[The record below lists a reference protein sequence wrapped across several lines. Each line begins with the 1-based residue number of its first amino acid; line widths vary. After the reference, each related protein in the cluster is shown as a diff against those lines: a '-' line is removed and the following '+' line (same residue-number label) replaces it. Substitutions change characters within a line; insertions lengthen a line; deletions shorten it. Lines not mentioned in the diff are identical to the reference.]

1 VESEPY
7 VPPGA
12 LEDRPVLRVESLYK
26 SYGPAVAVDDLTF
39 DVGRG
44 EILGLVGPNGAGKTT
59 TLRTIAGV
67 LPVQAGRILVC
78 GFDVSKSEAEA
89 KRCLAWV
96 PDDPQPFDALTVAEH
111 LEFTAELYRVPA
123 WREHADALL
132 ERFELADRRDALGG
146 ELSRG
151 MRQKLA
157 FSCAWLSRPRLVLLD
172 EPLSGLDPRGIR
184 SAKQAIVDL
193 AREGAAVIL
202 SSHLLELVEALGH
215 RVLVMSR
222 GRRVFHGTIAEAR
235 RAVHGGSLEDVF
247 LKITSSDES
256 ALFADPRA
264 ADVETGGLAADDG
277 EDWSSTAFDRE
288 SP

>member
-1 VESEPY
+1 MEADSH
-7 VPPGA
+7 VPAEAPD
-12 LEDRPVLRVESLYK
+12 DRPILRVEEFSKRYL
-26 SYGPAVAVDDLTF
+26 STLAVDRLSF

-59 TLRTIAGV
+59 TLRSIAGV
-67 LPVQAGRILVC
+67 LPVHAGRILVC
-78 GFDVSKSEAEA
+78 GYDVSRHEAEA

-111 LEFTAELYRVPA
+111 LEFTAELYRVPN
-123 WREHADALL
+123 WRSRGAELL

-157 FSCAWLSRPRLVLLD
+157 FSCAWLSEPRLVLLD

-193 AREGAAVIL
+193 AAQGVAVIL

-222 GRRVFHGTIAEAR
+222 GRNVFHGTLDEAR
-235 RAVHGGSLEDVF
+235 QAVQGGQDGSLEDVF
-247 LKITSSDES
+247 LRITESEIPVGEPEPRPSD
-256 ALFADPRA
+256 
-264 ADVETGGLAADDG
+264 
-277 EDWSSTAFDRE
+277 DWSSAAPVDEET
-288 SP
+288 P